1 MIDVILP
8 VLDEAAAIPWVL
20 DRLPDGY
27 SPIVVDNGSV
37 DGSADVARALGA
49 RIIHEPARGF
59 GAACYAGLV
68 ASTAPLV
75 CFMDCDASL
84 DPTDLP
90 SVVAPLEAGTVDL
103 MIGARRADRGAW
115 PLHARLANQHL
126 ARMVSRRF
134 DVSITDIGPMRAA
147 RREALVALRLT
158 DRRSGWPLEM
168 LLRALRAGWRVSE
181 TPVRYRARTGRSKVT
196 GTVRGTLEAVRD
208 MRAQLQDRH
217 ER

>member
-8 VLDEAAAIPWVL
+8 VLDEADAIPWVL

-27 SPIVVDNGSV
+27 SPIVVDNGSS
-37 DGSADVARALGA
+37 DGSSEVAGALGA
-49 RIIHEPARGF
+49 RIVHEPTRGF

-68 ASTAPLV
+68 AATTPVV

-90 SVVAPLEAGTVDL
+90 SVVAPVEAGAADL
-103 MIGARRADRGAW
+103 MIGARRAERGAW
-115 PLHARLANQHL
+115 PLHARVANRHV
-126 ARMVSRRF
+126 ARTVSRRF
-134 DVSITDIGPMRAA
+134 DVAITDIGPMRAA
-147 RREALVALRLT
+147 RREALIALQLI

-168 LLRALRAGWRVSE
+168 LLRALRAGWRVHE

-217 ER
+217 G